1 MWTVLPFSFPLEP
14 YTLSLSPVVWICH
27 YGGKMALEGMVGWG
41 YHTREEEK
49 VLRKIY
55 TDSCLCSV
63 SLCVLFVV
71 FRDSWAV
78 VLSQCVLQQSAPLV
92 TVMRTCA
99 AIKHAVTILTN
110 KILSNWL
117 LFASSWRHLTVE
129 FFDWISVFPC
139 FPCFFFRTFCLS
151 LSPSKLRMACFDSDV
166 GWRSPPPPSTTHIP
180 PGLKVNTQ
188 FLLPSATKLRR
199 LCFYTCLSVHGGKGA
214 GTPGPGTP
222 RDQVHPGTRYTSLG
236 PGIPLDQ
243 VPPPGTRYPPVET
256 ETVADGTHP
265 TGMHSC

>member
-27 YGGKMALEGMVGWG
+27 YGGKMTLEGMVGWG

-92 TVMRTCA
+92 TVMRTWA

-129 FFDWISVFPC
+129 FFWLNLRFSMFSMFLFPYLLSI
-139 FPCFFFRTFCLS
+139 FVTFQATNGLFWFRCGLTLT
-151 LSPSKLRMACFDSDV
+151 
-166 GWRSPPPPSTTHIP
+166 SPPPPAQHIFP
-180 PGLKVNTQ
+180 RVW
-188 FLLPSATKLRR
+188 R
-199 LCFYTCLSVHGGKGA
+199 LILNSCYRPQRSCEGYVLTRVCLSTGGGEV
-214 GTPGPGTP
+214 PGQVPP
-222 RDQVHPGTRYTSLG
+222 DQVHPGTRYTSLG

-243 VPPPGTRYPPVET
+243 VPSLGPGTPPVET
-256 ETVADGTHP
+256 ATVADGTHP
-265 TGMHSC
+265 TEMHSC